1 MGDRALIQLVNKSG
15 AVSPVLYL
23 HNGGGNVANI
33 LLRTQTQMKGRAN
46 DVDYAFARL
55 VQQAI
60 NGDNSSSGIGVWNQ
74 TERLAE
80 DDSHGDAGCFVVDVS
95 AEAWTVAQ
103 GGGYGLGDEHSF
115 PVTELQ
121 QVSA

>member
-1 MGDRALIQLVNKSG
+1 MGDRALIQLTNKSG
-15 AVSPVLYL
+15 EVSPVLYM
-23 HNGGGNVANI
+23 HWSGSSVAAI
-33 LLRTQTQMKGRAN
+33 LCRAQDQMKGRAN

-55 VQQAI
+55 VQQATGRDLG
-60 NGDNSSSGIGVWNQ
+60 NTGFGVWNQ
-74 TERLAE
+74 SERLTA

-95 AEAWTVAQ
+95 TEAWAVAQ

-115 PVTELQ
+115 PVTGLQ